1 MKTIFYEKDKIGVS
15 SFVHVYVFEAG
26 EIKI

>member
-1 MKTIFYEKDKIGVS
+1 MKTFFKEKDKIGVS
-15 SFVHVYVFEAG
+15 SSVHVYVFEAG